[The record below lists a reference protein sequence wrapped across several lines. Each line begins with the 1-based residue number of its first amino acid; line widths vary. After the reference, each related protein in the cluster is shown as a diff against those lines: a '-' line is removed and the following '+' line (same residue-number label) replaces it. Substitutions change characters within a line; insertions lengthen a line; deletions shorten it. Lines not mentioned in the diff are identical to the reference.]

1 MGELTYSLLR
11 DRFGCRPLP
20 RAGKR
25 HQGQKRQHNRALKK
39 VTILKNEA
47 RQALRQAKRSNRE
60 KEEIHCHSGKFL
72 SLLREHSQLKRA
84 SDCKGKE
91 LEDKE
96 VRKQCSENFW
106 RFTRELLDGD
116 AVSNI
121 PPAFYAQTAQKF
133 ISEQFSSQPHEFS
146 QPAWMLAKEHL
157 KYEMPYL
164 DPITREELLAKI
176 KRSKP
181 SSAPSPLDQIS
192 YRIFKNCPSLT
203 PALLHLSVLSEGVVP
218 SSWKNAVFKL
228 MGKSAASD
236 DPHSPSN
243 FWPIMLTP
251 AVSKLFSGILK
262 DRYR

>member
-1 MGELTYSLLR
+1 MPTPTPLKLPKTTDEWVESDQLLTQVLPAVVRCSSVEHKSRVVGELTYSLLR
-11 DRFGCRPLP
+11 ERFGCRPLP

-91 LEDKE
+91 LDDKE

-121 PPAFYAQTAQKF
+121 LLPFTLKQLRNSFQ
-133 ISEQFSSQPHEFS
+133 SSSPHSHMSSHS
-146 QPAWMLAKEHL
+146 QLGCLQQSIQNMRC
-157 KYEMPYL
+157 
-164 DPITREELLAKI
+164 PI
-176 KRSKP
+176 
-181 SSAPSPLDQIS
+181 
-192 YRIFKNCPSLT
+192 LT
-203 PALLHLSVLSEGVVP
+203 PSRGRSC
-218 SSWKNAVFKL
+218 
-228 MGKSAASD
+228 
-236 DPHSPSN
+236 
-243 FWPIMLTP
+243 
-251 AVSKLFSGILK
+251 
-262 DRYR
+262 